1 MFLPRRALVDEIL
14 ESEGLDGIVFSHP
27 PNLRFL
33 TGFSGSTGCLLVTSS
48 GVGFLTDSRYTTQAR
63 DQMVDVEVREA
74 KILHKSVVE
83 WLTELG
89 CRRVGFEEET
99 LSCSEMRRL
108 REATA
113 DIVWVPLERSLQML
127 RCRKDK
133 EEIATLEHA
142 ATIAEAAFT
151 EVLPRLRP
159 GTIERDFATD
169 LEFAIRRNGGEEKSF
184 DFIVASGPRG
194 ALPHGIAADRV
205 MQEGDLVTI
214 DFGVRYAGYH
224 HDETVTVAL
233 GEVSDTLRS
242 IHDIV
247 LRAHDLA
254 IDAVRPGARIP
265 DVDAVARDYIAQCD
279 YGDFFGHG
287 LGHGLGLEVHEWPSL
302 SARTDATLQEGMVI
316 TIEPG
321 IYLPDVGGVRIE
333 DMILVTASGARVL
346 TKIDKQFRR
355 LPV

>member
-1 MFLPRRALVDEIL
+1 MFVPRRALVDEIL
-14 ESEGLDGIVFSHP
+14 KAEGLDAIVFFHP
-27 PNLRFL
+27 PNLHYFG
-33 TGFSGSTGCLLVTSS
+33 GFTGSTGCLIIASA
-48 GVGFLTDSRYTTQAR
+48 GYGFVTDSRYMTQAI
-63 DQMVDVEVREA
+63 DQMPGIEVREA
-74 KILHKSVVE
+74 KILQSSVTE
-83 WLTELG
+83 WLTELN
-89 CRRVGFEEET
+89 CSRIGFEEET
-99 LSCSEMRRL
+99 LSCSSLRKL
-108 REATA
+108 RESKEG
-113 DIVWVPLERSLQML
+113 IEWVPLEQALQPL
-127 RCRKDK
+127 RCRKDDT
-133 EEIATLEHA
+133 EVAALEKA
-142 ATIAEAAFT
+142 AGIAESAFR
-151 EVLPRLRP
+151 EVSHLLRP
-159 GTIERDFATD
+159 GTVEMEFATE
-169 LEFAIRRNGGEEKSF
+169 LEFAIRRQGGEEKSF

-194 ALPHGIAADRV
+194 ALPHGIASSRK
-205 MQEGDLVTI
+205 MQAGELVTV

-254 IDAVRPGARIP
+254 IAAVRPGAKIP
-265 DVDAVARDYIAQCD
+265 DVDAVARDFIAQHG

-302 SARTDATLQEGMVI
+302 SSRTDAVLQEGMVV

-333 DMILVTASGARVL
+333 DMVLVTASGARVL
-346 TKIDKQFRR
+346 TKIDKQFRQ